1 MTSRVVTQFHEKYH
15 HCGLDQLLELL
26 FVGRIFSNCLPFR
39 KLRSVPLPQLMSD
52 LPTEILAVNEPAF
65 SYTGVDYFGPV
76 KVKYSKQAR
85 KN

>member
-1 MTSRVVTQFHEKYH
+1 
-15 HCGLDQLLELL
+15 
-26 FVGRIFSNCLPFR
+26 
-39 KLRSVPLPQLMSD
+39 MSD